1 MTTAHRPTWHQALG
15 GEHQGGN
22 RLVAT
27 QKVSAKDQPGN
38 LTLKTR
44 KPAQGPQTSD
54 RGEFRAQLEAK
65 EKKALADR
73 KKAEASLTALPAD
86 YDNPFPEDADDVDAP
101 APPSEASSDEDED
114 SDEEEAL
121 LRELEK
127 IKKERMEEEQA
138 KQAAEEKKRQAE
150 QQERMLRANPLLMAE
165 RGGAVKRRWD
175 DEVVFRN
182 QAKNEPKAKR
192 QFVNDPVRSEFH
204 KKFLSK
210 YIW

>member
-1 MTTAHRPTWHQALG
+1 
-15 GEHQGGN
+15 
-22 RLVAT
+22 
-27 QKVSAKDQPGN
+27 VSAKDQPGN

-44 KPAQGPQTSD
+44 KAAQGPQTSD
-54 RGEFRAQLEAK
+54 RSEFRVQLEAK

-73 KKAEASLTALPAD
+73 KKAEATLTALPPD
-86 YDNPFPEDADDVDAP
+86 YENPFPEDADDVDAP
-101 APPSEASSDEDED
+101 GPPSEASSDEDDD

-127 IKKERMEEEQA
+127 IKKERMQEEQA
-138 KQAAEEKKRQAE
+138 KQAEEEKKRQAE
-150 QQERMLRANPLLMAE
+150 QQERMLRANPLLMAD
-165 RGGAVKRRWD
+165 GAVKRRWD

-182 QAKNEPKAKR
+182 QAKNQPKAKR

-210 YIW
+210 YIR